1 MKKNIVPAIIASA
14 ILASG
19 TVALAAYTYMKKGQR
34 DVPEEEKTEEAGEA
48 EAEVIEDS
56 EEAESEEAIEDAE
69 TEAADDIPEELPEQE
84 TDLESYLQQHPEEEE
99 SLNAVKDS
107 FTADGVRTDIT
118 VTGNTMFFDF
128 VMTDVD
134 DEDTKEALKP
144 DLESFLDEQSGS
156 YSDIVRTIEEETG
169 IEGVKMIVIFM
180 DAQEDEIVSGH
191 YDSEGRVL

>member
-1 MKKNIVPAIIASA
+1 MKKNVVSAIIASA
-14 ILASG
+14 VLASG
-19 TVALAAYTYMKKGQR
+19 TVALAAYTYLKKGQGEAPAEEK
-34 DVPEEEKTEEAGEA
+34 PEEAGEKEIEETEKTEET
-48 EAEVIEDS
+48 
-56 EEAESEEAIEDAE
+56 ESEEAIEDAE
-69 TEAADDIPEELPEQE
+69 EAADDIPEEQPAV
-84 TDLESYLQQHPEEEE
+84 DLETYLQQHPEEEE

-107 FTADGVRTDIT
+107 FTADGVRTDIA

-144 DLESFLDEQSGS
+144 DLESFLNEQSES
-156 YSDIVRTIEEETG
+156 YSDIVDTIEEETG

-180 DAQEDEIVSGH
+180 DAEENEIVSGH